1 LAGNPTRFW
10 LRETKVARKEQLQAA
25 QESEEIMGLTSR
37 TKEERRLARLLKTG
51 TVFHLFLMPD
61 EVRRIIR
68 IAGEG
73 VDGMLETI
81 QEYAEYDPGADEER
95 IRERTNEMMETY
107 EMAMLV
113 WVQEEESDSDS
124 GA

>member
-1 LAGNPTRFW
+1 
-10 LRETKVARKEQLQAA
+10 
-25 QESEEIMGLTSR
+25 MGLTSR